1 MLLKRSLLPHS
12 TFTTHRGVDSDE
24 QSLLGLHKETESAG
38 GTLRL
43 FIIVINNELAL
54 V

>member
-12 TFTTHRGVDSDE
+12 AFITYRGVHSGE
-24 QSLLGLHKETESAG
+24 RILLGLHIETECVG